1 MALLERG
8 YAMSSLRPVAIGS
21 ASPPRVRRGLLQR
34 IVRLFQTWWSHK
46 VSFAISL
53 ILTAS
58 ALLIYLFTFVG
69 ERPTPF
75 FEFVQR
81 LELSTLD
88 TRFRFRGRSHSRPDS
103 RIVIV
108 DIDQH
113 SQEVLGRWPF
123 SRTHFANM
131 LDALREDGARVVAFD
146 ITFSKPDEI
155 SAPIREL
162 RKEFQGQGG
171 EIDPRFAAKFAK
183 LEIKYNTD
191 EQFARAI
198 ERFGAVV
205 LGNFFLY
212 SDSDLA
218 GIDDAT
224 LDRYAALLSFF
235 PFPRVQPQHPETAR
249 EDFLKLVRNYETL
262 QLLPKGAQA
271 NLEIFNDALRG
282 ERGATGF
289 FTVPADADG
298 VVRRS
303 LLALPYGRSHNP
315 DEWDIF
321 ASLDV
326 QAARLYLRLSNDQT
340 ALRYGPS
347 GIVDFE
353 FGPALRLRPDPVGR
367 SMINYQG
374 PVRTYPYYSIADVA
388 LRKFPPGTFRDK
400 IVLVGASATGIGDIR
415 ATPYGG
421 VDFPGVEVHANVID
435 NILNQDF
442 LRRGPRQVLWDLSL
456 IFVFGV
462 PLGLWLALTRP
473 QNMWFGLWLAVPFL
487 GGVYGAFLKGGW
499 LNLTIPMLTLIA
511 NVSLVALYRVVVE
524 EREKRKVRGSF
535 QQYLSPE
542 VIRRLLEQPQLVQP
556 RKTEITVMFSDV
568 RDFTAISE
576 ALDAQDL
583 AVLLNRYLSDMT
595 RIVFDTQG
603 TLDKYIGDA
612 VMAFW
617 GAPFEEQDHAVRAC
631 RAALAMM
638 QRVAEL
644 REEWRAAGR
653 PLLDIGIGLNTGTAS
668 VGNMGSQL
676 RYGYTA
682 MGDAVNLSSRLEG
695 LNKEYRTHILVG
707 SATFAAVRDAGFLFR
722 ELDLI
727 RVKGKLQPVIIYELV
742 ALKDDAAQHQELL
755 NEFAR
760 ARACYMRR
768 EWLEAQKMFQEVL
781 DRWPDDGPARTYW
794 KRCQDYLF
802 EAPTVSWDGVFVM
815 THK

>member
-1 MALLERG
+1 M
-8 YAMSSLRPVAIGS
+8 
-21 ASPPRVRRGLLQR
+21 
-34 IVRLFQTWWSHK
+34 
-46 VSFAISL
+46 
-53 ILTAS
+53 
-58 ALLIYLFTFVG
+58 LIYLFTFVG

-81 LELSTLD
+81 LELSALD
-88 TRFRFRGRSHSRPDS
+88 TRFRYRGRSRSHPDP
-103 RIVIV
+103 RIVII
-108 DIDQH
+108 DIDQR

-123 SRTHFANM
+123 SRVHFANM

-146 ITFSKPDEI
+146 VTFSKPDEI
-155 SAPIREL
+155 SAPIHEL
-162 RKEFQGQGG
+162 RKEFQGKDGG
-171 EIDPRFAAKFAK
+171 IEPRFATKFAK
-183 LEIKYNTD
+183 LEAKYNTD
-191 EQFARAI
+191 EQFAQAI

-218 GIDDAT
+218 GLDDAT

-235 PFPRVQPQHPETAR
+235 PFPRVQPQRPETAHQ
-249 EDFLKLVRNYETL
+249 DFLKLVRNYENVR
-262 QLLPKGAQA
+262 LLPKGAQA

-282 ERGATGF
+282 DRGATGF

-303 LLALPYGRSHNP
+303 LLAVPYGRSNNL
-315 DEWDIF
+315 DEWDLF

-326 QAARLYLRLSNDQT
+326 QAVRIYLGLSNDQT
-340 ALRYGPS
+340 ALRYGPA

-353 FGPALRLRPDPVGR
+353 FGPTLRLRPDPVGR

-374 PVRTYPYYSIADVA
+374 PVRTYPYHSIADVA
-388 LRKFPPGTFRDK
+388 LRNFSPGTFRDK
-400 IVLVGASATGIGDIR
+400 IVLVGASATGIGDMR

-421 VDFPGVEVHANVID
+421 VDFPGIEIHANVID
-435 NILNQDF
+435 NILNQGF
-442 LRRGPRQVLWDLSL
+442 LRRGARQVLWDLSL

-487 GGVYGAFLKGGW
+487 GGVYAAFLKSWW

-524 EREKRKVRGSF
+524 EQEKRKVRGSF

-542 VIRRLLEQPQLVQP
+542 VIRRLLDRPQLVQP

-568 RDFTAISE
+568 RNFTAISE
-576 ALDAQDL
+576 TLDAQEL
-583 AVLLNRYLSDMT
+583 AVLLNRYLYDMT
-595 RIVFDTQG
+595 RIIFDTKG

-617 GAPFEEQDHAVRAC
+617 GAPFEEEDHAVRAC
-631 RAALAMM
+631 HTALAMM

-644 REEWRAAGR
+644 REEWRTAGR
-653 PLLDIGIGLNTGTAS
+653 PLFDIGIGLNTGTAS

-695 LNKEYRTHILVG
+695 LNKEYRTHIIVG
-707 SATFAAVRDAGFLFR
+707 PATFEAARDAGFLFR

-727 RVKGKLQPVIIYELV
+727 RVKGKLQPVTIYELV
-742 ALKDDAAQHQELL
+742 ALRDSGVVHEERL
-755 NEFAR
+755 NAFAR
-760 ARACYMRR
+760 ARTSYLHR
-768 EWLEAQKMFQEVL
+768 EWLEAQTMFQDVL
-781 DRWPDDGPARTYW
+781 DQWPDDGPARTYW

-802 EAPTVSWDGVFVM
+802 EAPNENWDGVFVM
-815 THK
+815 TYK